1 MNNSFISNLR
11 FLITQHKPLS
21 IYIVL
26 NVAIFITVGV
36 LDVIS
41 FLFKLP
47 LDIKGFIWEYTAFP
61 ASIQNQVYKIY
72 TLITYQFF
80 HRDLWHLLVNM
91 LTLFWFGSV
100 FIDFLKP
107 RQFHFVYL
115 FGGFI
120 GALFYSITFNLFPV
134 FESVATNSLL
144 IGASAS
150 AMAIAAAS
158 ATYVPNYTFHL
169 LLFGAVRLKYLV
181 LFLLIFDIILLNDG
195 NAGGNLA
202 HLGGAL
208 AGFIFIKLLQNGKD
222 LSKWTERKPK
232 LKVVKNSAPKYNS
245 PYNDVSQEEI
255 DKILDKISASGYE
268 KLTSE
273 EKQKLFKASG
283 KK

>member
-26 NVAIFITVGV
+26 NVTIFITVGV

-47 LDIKGFIWEYTAFP
+47 FDIKGLIWEYTAFP

-91 LTLFWFGSV
+91 LTIFWFGRV

-120 GALFYSITFNLFPV
+120 GALFYAITFNLFPV

-150 AMAIAAAS
+150 VMAIAAAS

-208 AGFIFIKLLQNGKD
+208 AGFIFIKLLQKGKD
-222 LSKWTERKPK
+222 LSKWTEKKPK

-245 PYNDVSQEEI
+245 PYNEVSQEEI
-255 DKILDKISASGYE
+255 DRILEKISASGYE